1 MASSTTAPKI
11 PLTIKD
17 GTIQSFSFDEITE
30 LIKQNVKM
38 VLLTNPGERI
48 MIPEFGVGILRY
60 LFELS
65 TIGVYDV
72 LETRIRQQL
81 RTYIPSINLISLS
94 VEPLNDEQ
102 RLNVSIS
109 YEIDIL
115 NTRDQLDLLLEY

>member
-11 PLTIKD
+11 PLTIED
-17 GTIQSFSFDEITE
+17 GTIQSFTFDEITE

-48 MIPEFGVGILRY
+48 MIPEFGVGIVRY

-72 LETRIRQQL
+72 LENRIRQQL
-81 RTYIPSINLISLS
+81 RTYIPSINLTGLS

-109 YEIDIL
+109 YEINVL

>member
-1 MASSTTAPKI
+1 MAASTTAPKI
-11 PLTIKD
+11 PLKIDD
-17 GTIQSFSFDEITE
+17 GTIESFTFDEITE

-48 MIPEFGVGILRY
+48 MIPDFGVGILRY

-65 TIGVYDV
+65 TVGSYGA
-72 LETRIRQQL
+72 LELRIREQL
-81 RTYIPSINLISLS
+81 RKYIPSINLTDLS
-94 VEPLNDEQ
+94 VEPTNDEQ

-109 YEIDIL
+109 YDIDVL